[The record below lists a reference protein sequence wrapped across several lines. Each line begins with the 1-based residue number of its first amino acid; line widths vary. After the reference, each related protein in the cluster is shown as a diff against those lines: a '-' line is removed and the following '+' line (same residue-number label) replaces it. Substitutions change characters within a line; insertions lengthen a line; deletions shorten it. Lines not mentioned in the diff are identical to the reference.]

1 MDITRNMTISRR
13 KADLRGKL
21 IRRLDAVD
29 AARQRRSSAELREQ
43 VVRLPEIARAKGVLA
58 CLSFG
63 SEIDTWGLVEQLRQ
77 QGKAIFVP
85 RSSRRDGQLH
95 VHPYPCELREL
106 SFGLRQPGPWAPEV
120 EREEIESL
128 VDVVLVLGL
137 AFDRDGYRLGHG
149 KGYFDRFLAGR
160 SVTALGI
167 CYPFQLFET
176 IPHDEVDVPM
186 SAIVTSSGIHRPV
199 QQAPQRAI

>member
-1 MDITRNMTISRR
+1 MDVARNKTISRR
-13 KADLRGKL
+13 KADLRG
-21 IRRLDAVD
+21 RLSRQIDAVTD
-29 AARQRRSSAELREQ
+29 ARRQTCSVELREQ
-43 VVRLPEIARAKGVLA
+43 VVRLPEIARAEGVLA

-63 SEIDTWGLVEQLRQ
+63 SEIDTWRLVEQLRG

-106 SFGLRQPGPWAPEV
+106 SFGLRQPVPWAPEV
-120 EREEIESL
+120 PCEDIGSL

-149 KGYFDRFLAGR
+149 KGYFDRFLSGR

-167 CYPFQLFET
+167 CYPFQLLET
-176 IPHDEVDVPM
+176 IPHDDVDVPM
-186 SAIVTSSGIHRPV
+186 SAVVTSSGIHRPA
-199 QQAPQRAI
+199 QQAL

>member
-95 VHPYPCELREL
+95 VRHGSFHQLPRLTL
-106 SFGLRQPGPWAPEV
+106 SVPPRSSRASVPARPHGRQASVG
-120 EREEIESL
+120 
-128 VDVVLVLGL
+128 
-137 AFDRDGYRLGHG
+137 DG
-149 KGYFDRFLAGR
+149 F
-160 SVTALGI
+160 
-167 CYPFQLFET
+167 
-176 IPHDEVDVPM
+176 
-186 SAIVTSSGIHRPV
+186 
-199 QQAPQRAI
+199 